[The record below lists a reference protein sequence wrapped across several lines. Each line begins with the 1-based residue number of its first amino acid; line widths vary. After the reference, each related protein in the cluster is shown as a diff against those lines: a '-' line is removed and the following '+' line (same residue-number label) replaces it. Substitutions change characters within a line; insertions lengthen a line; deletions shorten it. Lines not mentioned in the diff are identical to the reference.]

1 LRQRAFHAD
10 RAMSIVAVLAG
21 GFALCES
28 LPGALQPRPFMAFL
42 RPGDIAD
49 HGVGSSFDTAVIA
62 IDRLALAD
70 RRILEWL
77 SARLHQRRER
87 FCPEFP

>member
-1 LRQRAFHAD
+1 
-10 RAMSIVAVLAG
+10 
-21 GFALCES
+21 
-28 LPGALQPRPFMAFL
+28 MAFL

-49 HGVGSSFDTAVIA
+49 HGVGSGFDTAVIA